1 MITNFIYILIALILI
16 FVFIIAVR
24 AVNLGIKAKTENSI
38 EKDNI
43 LLKENIN
50 IGEEILQI
58 KKLHDEGV
66 LTKDEFK
73 KAKEKILS
81 S

>member
-1 MITNFIYILIALILI
+1 MRRNFK
-16 FVFIIAVR
+16 
-24 AVNLGIKAKTENSI
+24 N
-38 EKDNI
+38 
-43 LLKENIN
+43 
-50 IGEEILQI
+50 

>member
-1 MITNFIYILIALILI
+1 MLNYFIYILISLILI

-43 LLKENIN
+43 LLKENNN
-50 IGEEILQI
+50 ITEKLENLSNLYKSGSITEE
-58 KKLHDEGV
+58 
-66 LTKDEFK
+66 EFK
-73 KAKEKILS
+73 IAKKKILEM
-81 S
+81 